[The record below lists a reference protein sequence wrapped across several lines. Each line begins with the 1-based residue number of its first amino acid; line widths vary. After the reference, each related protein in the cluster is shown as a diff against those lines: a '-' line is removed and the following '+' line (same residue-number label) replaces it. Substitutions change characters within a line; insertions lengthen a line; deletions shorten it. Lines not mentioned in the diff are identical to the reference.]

1 MKSTKIEWT
10 EKVWNPSIGCD
21 KVSAGCKFCYA
32 ESFAKRLQT
41 MGLWVSPEGMD
52 DHIPLEEDYSDG
64 FKFKILPHRLEEP
77 LRIKKPTKFFVNSMS
92 DLFHEEMPFEYLDM
106 IFDVIKKTP
115 QHIYQILTKRE
126 KIMLEYFSTH
136 TVPENVWLGVSVENT
151 TFKKRID
158 SLRRI
163 KAAIRFISFEPLIGS
178 VGKLNLS
185 GIHWAIIGGESVGI
199 HSFGRRQAR
208 LIKKE
213 WVEEIFNQCKEQNV
227 AFFFKQWDTWGADE
241 IMGIHS
247 FGKRNKKANGREFW
261 VSIPSEKGKEWNE
274 YPRIFY

>member
-32 ESFAKRLQT
+32 EVFAKRLQA
-41 MGLWVSPEGMD
+41 MNMK
-52 DHIPLEEDYSDG
+52 DYKDG
-64 FKFKILPHRLEEP
+64 FKFNILPHRLEEP

-136 TVPENVWLGVSVENT
+136 TVPENVWLGVSVENA

-158 SLRRI
+158 FLRKI
-163 KAAIRFISFEPLIGS
+163 KAAIRFISIEPLIGS

-185 GIHWAIIGGESVGI
+185 GIHWAIVGGES
-199 HSFGRRQAR
+199 GRRAR
-208 LIKKE
+208 PIKKE
-213 WVEEIFNQCKEQNV
+213 WVEEIFHQCKEQNV
-227 AFFFKQWDTWGADE
+227 AFFFKQWGTWGADE
-241 IMGIHS
+241 I
-247 FGKRNKKANGREFW
+247 KRNKKENGREF
-261 VSIPSEKGKEWNE
+261 KGKEWNE
-274 YPRIFY
+274 YPSQLQNRQGYLKVI

>member
-1 MKSTKIEWT
+1 
-10 EKVWNPSIGCD
+10 
-21 KVSAGCKFCYA
+21 
-32 ESFAKRLQT
+32 
-41 MGLWVSPEGMD
+41 MGLWVS
-52 DHIPLEEDYSDG
+52 IPLEEDYSDG

-77 LRIKKPTKFFVNSMS
+77 LRIKKPTKFFVNSIS

-126 KIMLEYFSTH
+126 KIMLEYFFPKEWIPTTH
-136 TVPENVWLGVSVENT
+136 TVPENVWLGVSVENA

-185 GIHWAIIGGESVGI
+185 GIHWAIVGGES
-199 HSFGRRQAR
+199 GRKAR
-208 LIKKE
+208 PIKKE
-213 WVEEIFNQCKEQNV
+213 WVEEIFHQCKEQIV
-227 AFFFKQWDTWGADE
+227 AFFFKQWGTWGADE